1 MKDETMLKG
10 TAVRDYTVQ
19 HETYGV
25 GVERLQN
32 GAAVSHAL
40 KLDLSP
46 GIWFLNVTVTVGVSN
61 VSVNVRMKD
70 QEGVKTLGGH
80 HNGAMSPHFSP
91 ATVTAFFDG
100 VKATNARPAELI
112 VSFESV
118 GPNAIPILGQRSI
131 FVMAWKHGEPVAAVA
146 PAAAEKKAVAAK
158 PAPAEKAE
166 PVKPAA
172 KAEDKPAPAAK
183 PVKAAPV
190 AAAAP
195 APAKPAET
203 APAAKPAAK
212 PAKPAAT
219 APAAPAKSAK
229 PAPAKKSAA
238 KRK

>member
-1 MKDETMLKG
+1 
-10 TAVRDYTVQ
+10 
-19 HETYGV
+19 
-25 GVERLQN
+25 
-32 GAAVSHAL
+32 
-40 KLDLSP
+40 
-46 GIWFLNVTVTVGVSN
+46 VTVGVSN

-91 ATVTAFFDG
+91 ATITAFFDG

-112 VSFESV
+112 VSFASV

-146 PAAAEKKAVAAK
+146 PAAAEKKPAK
-158 PAPAEKAE
+158 PAPAEKPEAA
-166 PVKPAA
+166 KPAA
-172 KAEDKPAPAAK
+172 KADDKPAPAAK
-183 PVKAAPV
+183 PAKAAPV

-195 APAKPAET
+195 AAVPAAAKPVET

-212 PAKPAAT
+212 PAKPAAA
-219 APAAPAKSAK
+219 APAAPAKAAK